1 MVLLL
6 LLLASD
12 LSKGAM
18 AAMVAAAKAR
28 GARLQADLGLTS
40 FSKFYPLTVKILLD
54 TLKSYGLC
62 PQVCPLIPVF
72 CPIYF
77 ALYTALYTENNRI
90 ESKLSLA
97 GCTRWQRISRQ
108 RAARR

>member
-12 LSKGAM
+12 RVKYTVKDAAGKTVAM
-18 AAMVAAAKAR
+18 GTAAMVEAAQDR
-28 GARLQADLGLTS
+28 GARLQADLGPQS
-40 FSKFYPLTVKILLD
+40 FSTFYPACYQLLRD
-54 TLKSYGLC
+54 TLESYGLC

-77 ALYTALYTENNRI
+77 ALYTALYTEN
-90 ESKLSLA
+90 
-97 GCTRWQRISRQ
+97 TD
-108 RAARR
+108 